1 MPRRIWPVKDPAVQP
16 GVQAQGDPMRGDIV
30 EEVLRAMLFTG
41 RLQHIELDTGYDTRR
56 REPDGVRACVS
67 QTAVYDTC

>member
-1 MPRRIWPVKDPAVQP
+1 MPRRIGPVKDPAVQP

-41 RLQHIELDTGYDTRR
+41 RLQHIESDTGYDTRR
-56 REPDGVRACVS
+56 RAPDGVRAYVS
-67 QTAVYDTC
+67 QTTVYDTG